1 MKSLPSLK
9 TLTLCT
15 TLLMAAGAQAA
26 TQSGAATDTAITK
39 AQQQNMEQLQ
49 QLSNGDWRDEKNK
62 ARNVYRHPVETLTF
76 FGITPK
82 SKVLEIWP
90 GGGWYAEILVPYTA
104 KNGKYVG
111 AVNDPDTLTNERSK
125 EYFGKQNKALSDKFA
140 ANPEI
145 YQTATLLPFDPSKP
159 VLGKPGSMDA
169 VLTFRNVHNWR
180 GNKQAEGMF
189 KAFYEVLKKGGTLG
203 VVEHRANKDVADDDK
218 SGYVS
223 EAQVIALATQA
234 GFKLVAKS
242 EINAN
247 PKDTKDYPGG
257 VWTLPPTYGQGD
269 KDREKYAA
277 IGESDRMT
285 LKFVKP

>member
-1 MKSLPSLK
+1 MKSPNTLK
-9 TLTLCT
+9 TLTLCAS
-15 TLLMAAGAQAA
+15 LLITAGAMAA
-26 TQSGAATDTAITK
+26 TQSSSAPSTTPTK
-39 AQQQNMEQLQ
+39 AQQQNMDQLKM
-49 QLSNGDWRDEKNK
+49 LSEGNWRDDKNK
-62 ARNVYRHPVETLTF
+62 ARNVYRNPVETLTF
-76 FGITPK
+76 FGITPQ

-104 KNGKYVG
+104 KKGAYVG
-111 AVNDPDTLTNERSK
+111 AVNDPATMTNERSK

-159 VLGKPGSMDA
+159 VLGKPGSLDA

-203 VVEHRANKDVADDDK
+203 VVEHRAAQDVAVDDK

-223 EAQVIALATQA
+223 EAQVIALAEQA
-234 GFKLVAKS
+234 GFKLVARS

-247 PKDTKDYPGG
+247 PKDTKDYADG
-257 VWTLPPTYGQGD
+257 VWTLPPTYRLGD

-285 LKFVKP
+285 LKFMKP